1 MEVVYPYKAVPGD
14 WALRYSLRSLAN
26 LEHSRVIVSGDM
38 PRSIVGGG
46 FYCNRV
52 ATCPDRW
59 RSSLNNIES
68 AARDLVQ
75 GEKFVV
81 MNDDIFLLEPWDF
94 RHENRGTIA
103 EYLESG
109 SGRGEYRQRVR
120 DTFDILRGM
129 GIAEPIF
136 YGLHTPTV
144 YERAK
149 LLDLVADLRGRAY
162 LLRTV
167 YHNLFPSPSVR
178 AKDVKIREW
187 TGREAEGLS
196 VLSITDGLAHD
207 PRFTAWMHARF
218 PKASQYE
225 PRLSRGILH

>member
-38 PRSIVGGG
+38 PRTLSCGG
-46 FYCNRV
+46 FVHHRV
-52 ATCPDRW
+52 PKCPDRW
-59 RSSLNNIES
+59 RSSRDNIEA
-68 AARDLVQ
+68 AARDVVQ

-81 MNDDIFLLEPWDF
+81 MNDDIFLLGPWDF

-103 EYLESG
+103 DYLGSG
-109 SGRGEYRQRVR
+109 SSKGEYRQRVE
-120 DTFDILRGM
+120 DTFDILRGL
-129 GIAEPIF
+129 GVAEPLF

-149 LLDLVADLRGRAY
+149 LLDLVADLRGKTY

-178 AKDVKIREW
+178 AKDVKIRQW
-187 TGREAEGLS
+187 TGQEAEGLS
-196 VLSITDGLAHD
+196 VLSITDGLARD

-218 PKASQYE
+218 PDACRYE
-225 PRLSRGILH
+225 PRLSRGISR